1 MLHKV
6 EVDQSIKIEQSG
18 PTILAF
24 SNGISFAIRIPSDV
38 KIAGQ
43 KELRRRGK
51 SKHSSH
57 LLLFAACLFLL
68 LRDHLDKLSQ
78 IVIDTEYYGNEQDIK
93 AFLLR
98 YIWRKRPDFVKD
110 TIVFQQIGKSS
121 PAHRKANNVRE
132 GKDLGYRSIR
142 LEELLEVIG

>member
-1 MLHKV
+1 MLQRV

-18 PTILAF
+18 PTVLAF

-43 KELRRRGK
+43 NEFKRRGK
-51 SKHSSH
+51 PKHSAH

-68 LRDHLDKLSQ
+68 LRDHVDTFSQ
-78 IVIDTEYYGNEQDIK
+78 IVIDTEYYGNEKDIK

-98 YIWRKRPDFVKD
+98 YIWRKMPDFDKD
-110 TIVFQQIGKSS
+110 IIVFQQIGKKS

-132 GKDLGYRSIR
+132 GRDVGYRNVS
-142 LEELLEVIG
+142 LEELLEVIR